1 MAFYNSIYGLYG
13 TDAMMH
19 LVEEMRNAAEDAP
32 VRYSFSKT
40 ITCLNVWL
48 TMRCDER
55 EPWSGP

>member
-32 VRYSFSKT
+32 VRQSYPKT
-40 ITCLNVWL
+40 TYIFTV
-48 TMRCDER
+48 
-55 EPWSGP
+55 